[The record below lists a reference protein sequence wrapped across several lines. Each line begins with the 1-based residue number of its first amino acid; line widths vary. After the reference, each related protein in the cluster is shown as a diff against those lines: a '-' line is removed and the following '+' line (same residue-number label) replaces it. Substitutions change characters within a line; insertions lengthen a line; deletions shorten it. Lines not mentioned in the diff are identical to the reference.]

1 MVSMRAMGVA
11 AICAAICAALAAC
24 AEVGPDYKVPPQA
37 LVNAPAANGAF
48 VSGATVATN
57 DPLPDHWWRLYE
69 DPVLN
74 GLIEKALAS
83 NVDLRAAQ
91 ANLERSDA
99 LLASARTAR
108 EPDIAADASTNYTQQ
123 SAQAVLSHVQPPRHE
138 TYNMGIAI
146 SYDLDLFG
154 GIRRGIEA
162 ASADREAVVAARD
175 LVRVNVAAQ
184 TARAYSDLC
193 NAGNQL
199 DILQQQIAVQ
209 QRRLALTREMIAHG
223 RAPSFTQDRDQSAI
237 ESSRAQL
244 APLQARKLN
253 AAFRLA
259 TLMGKPPEQYD
270 PSLLACHTPLALTTL
285 IPSGDGRAMLSRR
298 PDVRAAERQLAA
310 ATAQIGV
317 QTAALYPDIKIGASI
332 GSTGGAASFFTP
344 LTNRFA
350 VGPMV
355 SWDLHRDAI
364 RDRIE
369 AARAGSRVS
378 LAHFDSTVLTALR
391 ETETSLDNYAAA
403 LDRLQRLESAR
414 DAARSVNDRTD
425 QLWRGGKVGGLEALD
440 AQRTWLAAENAVA
453 AAQADVNNNQISTF
467 LALGGGWQ

>member
-1 MVSMRAMGVA
+1 MVSLRVMCVA
-11 AICAAICAALAAC
+11 AVCAALAAC

-37 LVNAPAANGAF
+37 LINAPAANGAF
-48 VSGATVATN
+48 VSGASVATN
-57 DPLPDHWWRLYE
+57 APLPDHWWRLYD
-69 DPVLN
+69 DPILN
-74 GLIEKALAS
+74 RLIEKALAS

-99 LLASARTAR
+99 LLAAARTAR
-108 EPDIAADASTNYTQQ
+108 EPSAVADASTYYTQQ
-123 SAQAVLSHVQPPRHE
+123 SAEAVLSHVQPPRHE
-138 TYNMGIAI
+138 VYNMGITI

-162 ASADREAVVAARD
+162 ASANREAVVAARD

-209 QRRLALTREMIAHG
+209 QKRLALTRQMFAHG
-223 RAPSFTQDRDQSAI
+223 RVPSFTQDRDQGAI
-237 ESSRAQL
+237 ENSRAQL
-244 APLQARKLN
+244 APLEARKLN

-259 TLMGKPPEQYD
+259 TLMGQPPEAYD
-270 PSLLACHTPLALTTL
+270 ESLLACHTPLALKTL
-285 IPSGDGRAMLSRR
+285 IPTGDARAMLSRR
-298 PDVRAAERQLAA
+298 PDIRAAERQLAA
-310 ATAQIGV
+310 ATAEIGV

-332 GSTGGAASFFTP
+332 GSTGAAASFLTP

-350 VGPMV
+350 IGPMV
-355 SWDLHRDAI
+355 SWDLHRNAI
-364 RDRIE
+364 RDRVE
-369 AARAGSRVS
+369 AARAESRVS

-391 ETETSLDNYAAA
+391 ETETSLDNYGAA

-414 DAARSVNDRTD
+414 DAARSVNDRTSE
-425 QLWRGGKVGGLEALD
+425 LWRGGKVGGLEALD

-453 AAQADVNNNQISTF
+453 VAQADVNNDQISTF

>member
-1 MVSMRAMGVA
+1 MVSMRVMSA
-11 AICAAICAALAAC
+11 AALCAILAAC
-24 AEVGPDYKVPPQA
+24 IEVGPDYKVPPQA

-48 VSGATVATN
+48 VAGASAATSEA
-57 DPLPDHWWRLYE
+57 LPDHWWHLYD

-74 GLIEKALAS
+74 QLIEKALAS

-99 LLASARTAR
+99 LLAGARTAR
-108 EPDIAADASTNYTQQ
+108 EPSIVADASTHYTQQ
-123 SAQAVLSHVQPPRHE
+123 SAQAVLAHVQPPRHE
-138 TYNMGIAI
+138 VYNMGITI

-162 ASADREAVVAARD
+162 AEADREAVIAARD

-184 TARAYSDLC
+184 TAHAYSDLC
-193 NAGNQL
+193 NAGNQA
-199 DILQQQIAVQ
+199 DILQQQIEVQ
-209 QRRLALTREMIAHG
+209 QRHLALTRQMVAHG

-237 ESSRAQL
+237 ENSRAQL

-253 AAFRLA
+253 ALFRLA
-259 TLMGKPPEQYD
+259 TLMGQPPEAYD
-270 PSLLACHTPLALTTL
+270 KSLLACHTPLELKTL
-285 IPSGDGRAMLSRR
+285 IPAGDGRAMLSRR
-298 PDVRAAERQLAA
+298 PDVRAAERRLAA
-310 ATAQIGV
+310 ATAEIGV

-332 GSTGGAASFFTP
+332 GSTGAATSFFSP

-369 AARAGSRVS
+369 AARAESRMS
-378 LAHFDSTVLTALR
+378 LAHFDRTVLTALR
-391 ETETSLDNYAAA
+391 ETETSLDDYSAA
-403 LDRLQRLESAR
+403 LDRLERLESAR
-414 DAARSVNDRTD
+414 DAAREVNNRTD
-425 QLWRGGKVGGLEALD
+425 ELWRGGKVGGLEALD
-440 AQRTWLAAENAVA
+440 AQRTWLAAESAVA
-453 AAQADVNNNQISTF
+453 SAQADVNNDQISTF